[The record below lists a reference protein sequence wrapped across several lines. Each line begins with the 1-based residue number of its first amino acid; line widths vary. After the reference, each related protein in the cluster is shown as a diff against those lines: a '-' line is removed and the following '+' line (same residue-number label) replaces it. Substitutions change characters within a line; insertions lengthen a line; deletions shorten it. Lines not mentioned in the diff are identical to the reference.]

1 MAIDSKHKDY
11 LKLSPIWERCEDA
24 VKGQDAI
31 HDAGEKYLPRL
42 KDQTDDEYKAYKGRA
57 TFFNATGR
65 TVDGLVGMVTRK
77 APVIE
82 AVAGFN
88 AYSNDVDLQ
97 GSTIN
102 EMIEHILREVIITN
116 RFGCLVEYPQG
127 VVSATKAQVEK
138 LNIRPYITTY
148 DADDILDWRLERVN
162 NVMQPVYITLQECAE
177 VMEGD
182 ELKEI
187 PQIRALHLEKNVYL
201 QRIWQKPKD
210 KDWVQVDEI
219 TPLMNGKPLNYIP
232 FVLFGQAKKAFK
244 SDLPIIYDLVNVN
257 IAHCRVTADYEH
269 GCHFTGLPT
278 PVISGYRPNE
288 KNPEK
293 FYIGSTAAWVFPDK
307 DAKAQY
313 LEFSGQGLDSLV
325 KNLESKEKQ
334 MAVLGAKI
342 IEQQKSGVEAENTIR
357 LRASGEN
364 SALANIA
371 GLVSKQLTKLFTIMG
386 EWAGIGAVTVSLNKD
401 YYPVSLSAD
410 DIIKLVQAWQGGGI
424 SKHTLRFNL
433 REGEVYPDGWTDDD
447 EEEALDNAL
456 PNLVG

>member
-11 LKLSPIWERCEDA
+11 LKLSPIWERCKNA

-42 KDQTDDEYKAYKGRA
+42 KDQSDEEYKAYKGRA

-82 AVAGFN
+82 AVAGFS
-88 AYSNDVDLQ
+88 AYSSDVDLQ

-116 RFGCLVEYPQG
+116 RLGCLVEYPQG

-177 VMEGD
+177 VMEGG

-232 FVLFGQAKKAFK
+232 FVLFGQAKGFE
-244 SDLPIIYDLVNVN
+244 SELPIIYDLVNVN
-257 IAHCRVTADYEH
+257 IAHYRVNADYEH

-278 PVISGYRPNE
+278 PVISGYRSDE

-293 FYIGSTAAWVFPDK
+293 FYIGSTVAWTFPDK

-386 EWAGIGAVTVSLNKD
+386 EWAGIGAVTVALNKD

-410 DIIKLVQAWQGGGI
+410 DVLKLVQAWQGGGI
-424 SKHTLRFNL
+424 SKDTLMYNL
-433 REGEVYPDGWTDDD
+433 REGEMYRDGWTD
-447 EEEALDNAL
+447 EQEAEALDNAL